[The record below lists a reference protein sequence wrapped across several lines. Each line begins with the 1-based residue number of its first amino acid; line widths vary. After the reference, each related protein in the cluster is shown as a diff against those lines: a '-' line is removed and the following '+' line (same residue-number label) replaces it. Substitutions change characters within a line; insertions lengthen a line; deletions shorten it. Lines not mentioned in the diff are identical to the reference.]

1 MAKRGAYFSWQRGH
15 KRSIVMPRSD
25 LYKVQKVYIKALAR
39 PALVQTDS
47 GTKRKEIERRF
58 GLIRD
63 RVHQAD

>member
-1 MAKRGAYFSWQRGH
+1 
-15 KRSIVMPRSD
+15 MPRSD